1 MACKKLNFCLCCK
14 SNKLKGILNLNKQP
28 LANSFLKSL
37 NEKEKKYPLAV
48 NACLNCTHL
57 QLTHIVSPTI
67 IYKNYDYVSGTTK
80 TYLNY
85 MKDFFFI
92 CKKNIGLKKPNSV
105 LDIGCNDGSQLDVFK
120 KKGFI
125 TCGIDPARNIYKISK
140 KKHKIF
146 CNFFD
151 EKFIKRINKKFDII
165 ISQNSFAHNPNPS
178 NFLKNVKKIMHNK
191 SILVIQTSQANM
203 CKNNEFDTIYHEHI
217 NFFNIKSMKIL
228 VERNGLYLSRVIK
241 NKIHGTSYIFII
253 KKYNQIDKNLNKQV
267 RNEKYLNIN
276 YYKKWSKNCF
286 NNVRNLKK
294 ILNSIPEK
302 FKKVGYGAAAKSN
315 TFLNFS
321 KIKLNFII
329 DDNTFKQNKFTPG
342 QKIPIFSIKELSK
355 YKKIK
360 KIFFIPLAWNF
371 FDEIKNKI
379 QKFRKSNKDLFIKF
393 HPHVEITR

>member
-14 SNKLKGILNLNKQP
+14 SNKLKNILNLNKQP

-37 NEKEKKYPLAV
+37 NEKEKNYPLAV

-57 QLTHIVSPTI
+57 QLTHIVSPKI
-67 IYKNYDYVSGTTK
+67 IYKNYDYMSGTTK

-92 CKKNIGLKKPNSV
+92 CKKNIDLEKPNSV
-105 LDIGCNDGSQLDVFK
+105 FDIGCNDGSQLDVFK

-151 EKFIKRINKKFDII
+151 KKFIKKFNKKFDII

-178 NFLKNVKKIMHNK
+178 NFLKNAKKIMHNK

-217 NFFNIKSMKIL
+217 NFFNIKSMKLL
-228 VERNGLYLSRVIK
+228 VERSGLFLSKVIK

-253 KKYNQIDKNLNKQV
+253 KKYNQINKRLNNQI
-267 RNEKYLNIN
+267 RDEKYLNIN

-294 ILNSIPEK
+294 ILNSIHKK

-321 KIKLNFII
+321 KIKLDFII
-329 DDNTFKQNKFTPG
+329 DDNTLKQNKFTPG
-342 QKIPIFSIKELSK
+342 QKIPIFSIKELNK

-393 HPHVEITR
+393 HPYVKITK

>member
-14 SNKLKGILNLNKQP
+14 SNKLKVILNLNKQS
-28 LANSFLKSL
+28 LANSFLKNL
-37 NEKEKKYPLAV
+37 NQKEKKYPLAV
-48 NACLNCTHL
+48 NVCLNCTHL
-57 QLTHIVSPTI
+57 QLTHIVSPKI
-67 IYKNYDYVSGTTK
+67 IYKNYDYMSGTTK
-80 TYLNY
+80 TYLKY

-92 CKKNIGLKKPNSV
+92 CKRNIDLDKPNSV
-105 LDIGCNDGSQLDVFK
+105 FDIGCNDGSQLDVFK

-151 EKFIKRINKKFDII
+151 KKFIKKFNKKFDII

-217 NFFNIKSMKIL
+217 NFFNIKSMKLL

-253 KKYNQIDKNLNKQV
+253 KKYNEIDKKLNEQI
-267 RNEKYLNIN
+267 RDEKYLNIN

-286 NNVRNLKK
+286 NNVRNVKK
-294 ILNSIPEK
+294 LLNSIPKK
-302 FKKVGYGAAAKSN
+302 FKKIGYGAAAKSN
-315 TFLNFS
+315 TFLNFG
-321 KIKLNFII
+321 KIKLDFII
-329 DDNTFKQNKFTPG
+329 DDNTLKQNKFTPG
-342 QKIPIFSIKELSK
+342 QRIPIFSIKELNK

-371 FDEIKNKI
+371 FDEIKDKI
-379 QKFRKSNKDLFIKF
+379 QKFRKSNKDLFIRF
-393 HPHVEITR
+393 HPYVKITR

>member
-48 NACLNCTHL
+48 NTCLNCTHL

-92 CKKNIGLKKPNSV
+92 CKKNIDLEKPNSV
-105 LDIGCNDGSQLDVFK
+105 FDIGCNDGSQLDVFK

-151 EKFIKRINKKFDII
+151 GKFIKRINKKFDII

-178 NFLKNVKKIMHNK
+178 NFLKNIKKIMHNK

-203 CKNNEFDTIYHEHI
+203 CINNEFDTIYHEHI
-217 NFFNIKSMKIL
+217 NFFNIKSMKLL
-228 VERNGLYLSRVIK
+228 VERSGLYLSRVIK

-253 KKYNQIDKNLNKQV
+253 KKYNQIDKRLNKQV

-294 ILNSIPEK
+294 ILNSIPKK
-302 FKKVGYGAAAKSN
+302 FKKIGYGAAAKSN

-321 KIKLNFII
+321 KIKLDFII
-329 DDNTFKQNKFTPG
+329 DDNTLKQNKFTPG

-393 HPHVEITR
+393 HPYVKITR